1 MTVRLM
7 TIELWVAIP
16 DSTLIEC
23 VDLMEKTVKA
33 GYIARACAI
42 HRVNRI
48 YIYHDKK
55 ERAREDQR
63 LLSILLQYIETPQ
76 YLRKHL
82 FPKMPE
88 LAYAGM
94 LPPLRIPSHQVGT
107 ELSEVKVGDIREGY
121 CYRRAGAYYVDVGLS
136 KPAQLLDSR
145 VNLGRILVRIESIEP
160 ELTCTLVDKSAIRG
174 YWGFTVKQTEELS
187 KLIKSLKPVLVI
199 ATAREGQPIEENW
212 KKLHTLLYSNE
223 RCLIL
228 FGSPRS
234 GLQEILQEEGTSLE
248 NVANITLNFVPDQGT
263 ATVRTEE
270 ALYIVL
276 GIINL
281 LLHLP
286 KE

>member
-1 MTVRLM
+1 MST
-7 TIELWVAIP
+7 ELWVAIP

-23 VDLMEKTVKA
+23 VDLREKTEKA

-42 HRVNRI
+42 HRVTRI
-48 YIYHDKK
+48 YIYHDQR
-55 ERAREDQR
+55 ERARKDQR

-76 YLRKHL
+76 YLRRHL

-88 LAYAGM
+88 LAYAGV
-94 LPPLRIPSHQVGT
+94 LPPLRTPSHQAKP
-107 ELSEVKVGDIREGY
+107 ELSEVNEGDIREGY
-121 CYRRAGAYYVDVGLS
+121 CYRRAGAYYVDVGLA
-136 KPAQLLDSR
+136 KPARLLNAEA
-145 VNLGRILVRIESIEP
+145 NLGRVLVKIEDVEP
-160 ELTCTLVDKSAIRG
+160 ELTCRIVDRSAVKG

-187 KLIKSLKPVLVI
+187 KLVKSLKPVLIV
-199 ATAREGQPIEENW
+199 ATAKEGQPIAENW
-212 KKLHTLLYSNE
+212 KKLHTLLHSNE

-234 GLQEILQEEGTSLE
+234 GLQEILQEEGSSIQ
-248 NVANITLNFVPDQGT
+248 NVANITLNFVPEQGT

-276 GIINL
+276 GIVNL

-286 KE
+286 RE

>member
-7 TIELWVAIP
+7 TIKLWVAIP

-55 ERAREDQR
+55 ERARADQR

-76 YLRKHL
+76 YLRRHL

-94 LPPLRIPSHQVGT
+94 LPPLRIPSHQVET
-107 ELSEVKVGDIREGY
+107 ELSEVKVGDLREGY
-121 CYRRAGAYYVDVGLS
+121 CYRRAGTYYVDVGLS
-136 KPAQLLDSR
+136 KPAQLQSNE
-145 VNLGRILVRIESIEP
+145 VNLGRVLVRIERTEP
-160 ELTCTLVDKSAIRG
+160 ELACTIADKSAIKG
-174 YWGFTVKQTEELS
+174 YWGFTVKQTEELT
-187 KLIKSLKPVLVI
+187 KLIKSLKPVLVL
-199 ATAREGQPIEENW
+199 ATSREGQPVAEN
-212 KKLHTLLYSNE
+212 LGRLQELLSSHE

-228 FGSPRS
+228 FGSPRR
-234 GLQEILQEEGTSLE
+234 GLKEILQEEGATLH
-248 NVANITLNFVPDQGT
+248 NVAHMTLNFVPEQGT

-281 LLHLP
+281 LMHIP
-286 KE
+286 KD

>member
-1 MTVRLM
+1 MST
-7 TIELWVAIP
+7 ELWVAIP

-23 VDLMEKTVKA
+23 VDLREKTEKA

-42 HRVNRI
+42 HRVTRI
-48 YIYHDKK
+48 YIYHDQK
-55 ERAREDQR
+55 EKARKDQR

-76 YLRKHL
+76 YLRRHL

-88 LAYAGM
+88 LAYAGV
-94 LPPLRIPSHQVGT
+94 LPPLRTPSHQVKT
-107 ELSEVKVGDIREGY
+107 ELSEVKEGDVREGY
-121 CYRRAGAYYVDVGLS
+121 CYRRAGAYYVDVGLA
-136 KPAQLLDSR
+136 KPARLLDAEA
-145 VNLGRILVRIESIEP
+145 NLGRVLVKIEDVEP
-160 ELTCTLVDKSAIRG
+160 ELTCRLVDRSAVKG
-174 YWGFTVKQTEELS
+174 YWGFAVKQTEELS

-199 ATAREGQPIEENW
+199 ATAKEGQPIEENW
-212 KKLHTLLYSNE
+212 KKLHTLLHSNE

-234 GLQEILQEEGTSLE
+234 GLQEILQEEGTPLE
-248 NVANITLNFVPDQGT
+248 NVANITLNFVPEQGT

-276 GIINL
+276 GIVNL